1 MATLPF
7 FYCIHGADAPQH
19 LGKIQQISHKFKQER
34 RISDFIPVTT
44 GDAVSSLAERFRKND
59 LIVLLLTHE
68 LEAKRMEITALLS
81 QIKNKFPESIIVEII
96 IDNIPFV
103 NDHITLPMDLKPI
116 RNAQDMDGAWKG
128 IEESLN
134 QILPK
139 PLDWK
144 KYLKYV
150 IPLMV
155 ALGALF
161 IWKPWQGKSDDF
173 KAAFTVDTTQCTAP
187 CTVNFK
193 NTSSNASSFEWNF
206 GDGSVSSEKD
216 PSHIFERAG
225 TYMVKLVAS
234 KEGKQEE
241 ETVEIKVV
249 EAIPGLNPKA
259 AFSSSKTTCEAP
271 CTVVFTNS
279 SENADRYRW
288 DFGNGTS
295 SEEVNPTCTFNNS
308 GNFKVKL
315 TALRNGQEDEIT
327 QEIVVGQT
335 PAPAPI
341 AGFTPSKTN
350 CMIPCSITFT
360 NQSQN
365 GTSYRWDFGDGT
377 SSAEASP
384 SHRYSTLG
392 QYQVRLVAINAAGQ
406 HDIARTITVGAT
418 ANVPSFQVSTSGN
431 DASIATGD
439 DEIDSDDWTSVELSY
454 SVRIVKSRRE
464 IQLAVDWY
472 SQERNSNKS
481 KGNTRY
487 KSSKT
492 FTLFTAPSGAV
503 IDEVRGLVLSA
514 NGEQY
519 YSGEAHGF
527 KTFPSTGSL
536 RNIRVK
542 FDADGGH
549 DRQQQGLT
557 ATLGA
562 FSVILK
568 AGS

>member
-144 KYLKYV
+144 KYLKYA

-327 QEIVVGQT
+327 QEIVVGHT

-392 QYQVRLVAINAAGQ
+392 QYQVRLVAINSAGQ

-454 SVRIVKSRRE
+454 SVRIVNSRRE

>member
-144 KYLKYV
+144 KYLKYA

-454 SVRIVKSRRE
+454 SVRIVNSRRE